1 MKSRPYAR
9 KAISAAVTF
18 VFMLST
24 GISRATTPA
33 DKDKMKPE
41 ELIAKHLE
49 SIGPAEARAAAAS
62 RVVTGTVVV
71 NFRQGGHGQA
81 QGKAVFASQGAKNL
95 MALVFGLV
103 EYPHEKIGYD
113 GQRVTI
119 SQIRPGV
126 RTVLGRFLSTSDL
139 AFKEG
144 LAAGTLSSAWP
155 LLDMS
160 SRSAKL
166 QYDGLKKVDKRQ
178 LHALKY
184 SPPKSSGM
192 KVVLFFD
199 PETFQHAR
207 TEYHQTLDSSV
218 AANKPGE
225 SVAQEETRVDIVE
238 EFSDFKPESKLVLP
252 HGYKLQLEIK
262 GPSGAVLYDW
272 VVTLTGFEF
281 GQLINDKEF
290 NVESN

>member
-1 MKSRPYAR
+1 MKNR
-9 KAISAAVTF
+9 KAISAAVILA
-18 VFMLST
+18 FMLST
-24 GISRATTPA
+24 NISRATTPA
-33 DKDKMKPE
+33 DKEKMKPE

-49 SIGPAEARAAAAS
+49 SIGPAEARAAATS
-62 RVVTGTVVV
+62 RVITGTVVV
-71 NFRQGGHGQA
+71 NFRQGGRGQA
-81 QGKAVFASQGAKNL
+81 QGKAVLASQGAKNL

-103 EYPHEKIGYD
+103 DYPQEKIGYD

-119 SQIRPGV
+119 SQIKPGV

-155 LLDMS
+155 LLDMA

-184 SPPKSSGM
+184 SPQKSSNL
-192 KVVLFFD
+192 KVILFFD

-207 TEYHQTLDSSV
+207 TEYHQILDSTV
-218 AANKPGE
+218 AANRPGD
-225 SVAQEETRVDIVE
+225 SVAQEETRVDIIE
-238 EFSDFKPESKLVLP
+238 EFSDFKPEGKLMLP
-252 HGYKLQLEIK
+252 HGYKLQLEVK

-272 VVTLTGFEF
+272 IVTLTQFEF
-281 GQLINDKEF
+281 GQLINEKEF